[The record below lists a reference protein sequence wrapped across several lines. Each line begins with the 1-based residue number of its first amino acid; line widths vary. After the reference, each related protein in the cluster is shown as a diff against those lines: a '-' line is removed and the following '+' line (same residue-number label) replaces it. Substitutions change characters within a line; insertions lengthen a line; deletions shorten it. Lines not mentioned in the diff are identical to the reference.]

1 MHKLRKF
8 IYKNKYQI
16 LGVLGIIAFI
26 LIIIQLMNLWAR
38 KNNNSEI
45 ENRQQNTTIVNE
57 NNSGVISE
65 KSAVTGK
72 EVSKQ
77 QLDN

>member
-8 IYKNKYQI
+8 IYQNKYQI

-45 ENRQQNTTIVNE
+45 
-57 NNSGVISE
+57 
-65 KSAVTGK
+65 
-72 EVSKQ
+72 
-77 QLDN
+77 